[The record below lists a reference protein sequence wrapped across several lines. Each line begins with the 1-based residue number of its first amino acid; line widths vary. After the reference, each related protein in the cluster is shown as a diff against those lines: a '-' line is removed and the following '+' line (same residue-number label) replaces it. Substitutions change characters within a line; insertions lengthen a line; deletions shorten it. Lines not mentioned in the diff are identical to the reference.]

1 MLMSEFFRQVRALRA
16 RTCSHARAPC
26 SCPRACDRAHQTQD
40 YTRAHSYDKIM
51 TNMSAQ
57 LRGDT
62 ALRIA
67 QAQLALIWY
76 VIACFIS

>member
-1 MLMSEFFRQVRALRA
+1 
-16 RTCSHARAPC
+16 
-26 SCPRACDRAHQTQD
+26 
-40 YTRAHSYDKIM
+40 M